1 MLKYKNLIKNDEF
14 IKTLVFKSIFR
25 KITFCI
31 GFGYGI
37 NQKTKINNTEISGIG
52 NGLLYGSIGISVA
65 GSMPLWI
72 LMNMYFFHNY
82 RTLVYP
88 DTNFLKYK
96 SKCNDNITKNVSNND
111 VNKNNANKNEPIFY
125 DLPIL

>member
-14 IKTLVFKSIFR
+14 LKITFLKSIFR
-25 KITFCI
+25 KIGFI
-31 GFGYGI
+31 GGFSYGI

-52 NGLLYGSIGISVA
+52 SGLIYGSIGISVI

-82 RTLVYP
+82 RALILP
-88 DTNFLKYK
+88 DTKFIKYK
-96 SKCNDNITKNVSNND
+96 CDDNITKNVSNND
-111 VNKNNANKNEPIFY
+111 ANKNDPIFY

>member
-25 KITFCI
+25 KI
-31 GFGYGI
+31 GFIVGFSYGI

-52 NGLLYGSIGISVA
+52 SGLIYGSIGISVI
-65 GSMPLWI
+65 GSIPLWI
-72 LMNMYFFHNY
+72 LMNIYFFHNY
-82 RTLVYP
+82 RALVYP
-88 DTNFLKYK
+88 DTKFIKYK
-96 SKCNDNITKNVSNND
+96 SKCDDNDKKNGND
-111 VNKNNANKNEPIFY
+111 DANKNKPIFY

>member
-14 IKTLVFKSIFR
+14 IKTLFIKSIFR
-25 KITFCI
+25 KIAFFT

-37 NQKTKINNTEISGIG
+37 NQKIKINNIEVSGIG
-52 NGLLYGSIGISVA
+52 SGLIYASIGISVI

-82 RTLVYP
+82 TTLVYP
-88 DTNFLKYK
+88 DTKFLKYK
-96 SKCNDNITKNVSNND
+96 SKCNDENSKENVSD
-111 VNKNNANKNEPIFY
+111 DSNKDKNKPIFY

>member
-14 IKTLVFKSIFR
+14 IKTLYFKSIFR
-25 KITFCI
+25 KLSFII

-37 NQKTKINNTEISGIG
+37 NQKTKINNIEISTFGS
-52 NGLLYGSIGISVA
+52 GLIYGTMGLSLI

-96 SKCNDNITKNVSNND
+96 SKCNDKNSNNTSD
-111 VNKNNANKNEPIFY
+111 SNKNKPIFY

>member
-14 IKTLVFKSIFR
+14 IKITFYKSIFR
-25 KITFCI
+25 KIGFI
-31 GFGYGI
+31 GGFSYGI
-37 NQKTKINNTEISGIG
+37 NQDIKINNNIQISRVESGLIYGTIG
-52 NGLLYGSIGISVA
+52 LTLI

-82 RTLVYP
+82 RALVYP
-88 DTNFLKYK
+88 DTKFLKYK
-96 SKCNDNITKNVSNND
+96 SKCDENDKKNGND
-111 VNKNNANKNEPIFY
+111 DANKNKQIFY

>member
-14 IKTLVFKSIFR
+14 IKTLYFKSIFR
-25 KITFCI
+25 KLSFII

-37 NQKTKINNTEISGIG
+37 NQKTKINNIEISTFGS
-52 NGLLYGSIGISVA
+52 GLIYGTMGLSLI

-96 SKCNDNITKNVSNND
+96 SKCNDKNSNNTSD
-111 VNKNNANKNEPIFY
+111 SNKNKTIF
-125 DLPIL
+125 

>member
-14 IKTLVFKSIFR
+14 IKILFLKSIFR

-52 NGLLYGSIGISVA
+52 TGLIYGSIGISVI
-65 GSMPLWI
+65 GSIPLWI

-82 RTLVYP
+82 RGLVYP
-88 DTNFLKYK
+88 DINFVKYK
-96 SKCNDNITKNVSNND
+96 SKSNGKKID
-111 VNKNNANKNEPIFY
+111 SIFY
-125 DLPIL
+125 DIPIL

>member
-1 MLKYKNLIKNDEF
+1 MEQNDSGYASRPLLYNSY
-14 IKTLVFKSIFR
+14 IIIFR
-25 KITFCI
+25 KIGFCV

-52 NGLLYGSIGISVA
+52 SGLIYGSIGISII

-72 LMNMYFFHNY
+72 LTNIYFFHNY
-82 RTLVYP
+82 RALILP
-88 DTNFLKYK
+88 DTKILKYR
-96 SKCNDNITKNVSNND
+96 SKCNDENSNSTSD
-111 VNKNNANKNEPIFY
+111 PNKNDPIFY

>member
-14 IKTLVFKSIFR
+14 IKTLFIKSIFR
-25 KITFCI
+25 KIGFCV

-52 NGLLYGSIGISVA
+52 SGLIYGSIGISVI

-82 RTLVYP
+82 RALILP
-88 DTNFLKYK
+88 DTKILKYK
-96 SKCNDNITKNVSNND
+96 SKCNDENSNSTSD
-111 VNKNNANKNEPIFY
+111 PNKNDPIFY

>member
-14 IKTLVFKSIFR
+14 IKTLFIKTIFR
-25 KITFCI
+25 KIAFFT

-37 NQKTKINNTEISGIG
+37 NQKTKINNIEVSGIG
-52 NGLLYGSIGISVA
+52 SGLIYGSIGLSII

-82 RTLVYP
+82 RALVYP
-88 DTNFLKYK
+88 DTKILKYR
-96 SKCNDNITKNVSNND
+96 SKCNDKNSNTTSD
-111 VNKNNANKNEPIFY
+111 PNKNDPIFY